1 MSFRRSV
8 AAIAAA
14 AILSACATHEK
25 ALAAPAELV
34 SSLAKMPVKEITV
47 FKDGHAFVLHEGNM
61 PTDRSGNVVMD
72 YLPTPILGTFWPYSN
87 EKSVKLTAVVA
98 SHQRVLVPRTA
109 LTVFELIDANP
120 GAPVQV
126 TELRSTGTTAT
137 VVTYDATIVGIPT
150 RSAEELEATSP
161 PNSGEKL
168 PEKGA
173 LVMLRTTDGV
183 ITLPIDRI
191 QTITFKGDYKPKV
204 SNEEFRNL
212 LTLKLDG
219 TKGGGDTANVGMMYL
234 QKGLR
239 WIPSYRVSLNDGQA
253 HVKLQATLVNELTDL
268 QDVTANLVIG
278 VPSFA
283 FKHEQDPIAL
293 QQALAAMSGYYAPGS
308 RMDNALSNAI
318 MSQTANMQDRRA
330 MSDESNVDMGP
341 EVQGST
347 KNEDLFIY
355 NVKHVTLKKG
365 QRMVLPVAEFDL
377 PYKDIYTLDVPFTPP
392 QELNQYLNVNRS
404 EIAKLMQAP
413 KVQHKIRL
421 SNSSQFPLT
430 TAPAL
435 VMRDNQ
441 VLAQGT
447 MTYAAPGSTENLD
460 LTTAVDVRVKKTD
473 KETARVPNAATFQGD
488 QYARIELA
496 GTLALTNFSNK
507 NIEIEV
513 KREVLGKVKTADNGG
528 TTEMINVFE
537 DTHQG
542 YPSWWSWYSWP
553 SWWHRMNG
561 VGRITWKVPLKP
573 KEKVDLNYTWSY
585 FYR

>member
-1 MSFRRSV
+1 MSFRNSV
-8 AAIAAA
+8 AALAAA
-14 AILSACATHEK
+14 AIFTSFSHK

-34 SSLAKMPVKEITV
+34 SSLAKLPVKEITV

-72 YLPTPILGTFWPYSN
+72 YLPTPVLGTFWPYSN
-87 EKSVKLTAVVA
+87 EKSVKLLAVVA

-109 LTVFELIDANP
+109 LTVFELIEANP

-126 TELRSTGTTAT
+126 SELRSTGTTAT
-137 VVTYDATIVGIPT
+137 VVTYDATIIGIPT

-168 PEKGA
+168 PEKGN
-173 LVMLRTTDGV
+173 LVMLRTAEGV
-183 ITLPIDRI
+183 VTLPIDRI

-219 TKGGGDTANVGMMYL
+219 TKGGGGDADVGMMYL
-234 QKGLR
+234 QRGLR
-239 WIPSYRVSLNDGQA
+239 WIPSYRVSLSDGQA

-283 FKHEQDPIAL
+283 FKHEQDPISL
-293 QQALAAMSGYYAPGS
+293 QRALASLSGSFAPGS
-308 RMDNALSNAI
+308 RMDSALSNAI
-318 MSQTANMQDRRA
+318 MSQTANMRDQRA
-330 MSDESNVDMGP
+330 SMEESNVDMGP
-341 EVQGST
+341 EVQGSN

-404 EIAKLMQAP
+404 EIAKLLQAP

-421 SNSSQFPLT
+421 SNTSQFPLT

-473 KETARVPNAATFQGD
+473 KESARVPNAATFQGD
-488 QYARIELA
+488 QYARIDLT

-528 TTEMINVFE
+528 ITEMINVFE
-537 DTHQG
+537 DTRDG
-542 YPSWWSWYSWP
+542 YPSWWGWYSWP